1 MLSAT
6 RERYVG
12 VTQQERL
19 RLEPHDILFKK
30 GLVSHSAI
38 NYLNKLLG
46 FESLMSLQMR
56 LRIIFHNQFFKKF
69 KRLAQRHIP
78 QPIYLKL
85 KLSIFKSS
93 SKNQFNRLVSA

>member
-19 RLEPHDILFKK
+19 RLETHDILFKK

-46 FESLMSLQMR
+46 FD
-56 LRIIFHNQFFKKF
+56 
-69 KRLAQRHIP
+69 
-78 QPIYLKL
+78 YL
-85 KLSIFKSS
+85 S
-93 SKNQFNRLVSA
+93 R